1 VAFSP
6 WLQASAHV
14 PQFAGSVDRSEQVVP
29 QVVSGAL
36 QVTSHTP
43 AAQTWPISQ
52 KFPHTP
58 QLSLSVCSLV
68 QPLPQSA

>member
-1 VAFSP
+1 
-6 WLQASAHV
+6 
-14 PQFAGSVDRSEQVVP
+14 
-29 QVVSGAL
+29 VSGAL
-36 QVTSHTP
+36 HVTAHVP

-68 QPLPQSA
+68 QPLPQSV